1 MRDAQA
7 LAPLFCYQAPDCT
20 NGVDEVLWFD
30 SEKGRAPM
38 RCDSAEYWGVYVV
51 GMLITVCILIG
62 VPGYICFEMYMG
74 VAVGLNGPEAW
85 MFPED
90 QLDFKLKWSWIV
102 ARYRPALWWWEMKVL
117 AHKIMISIVGTTL
130 MYNSPN
136 VGGAMLGIQFAAIAM
151 HCYFLPFPDTTKP
164 LAPDWR
170 MNCWELFLLSVQL
183 LNAFVAVW
191 LTEGTE
197 ATVDVMSDRMQVLIG
212 IANIIPFIALLPI
225 IAVSLRFVFV
235 QNTPEGQQTDSPPT
249 PATSSTPPNDQEE
262 GTSLNESGA
271 EFLEHKAEN
280 LAKKVE
286 KTIEDDVHRLT
297 EGMIHAE
304 QDVLEVLRRAWNAP
318 LRKDWEL

>member
-1 MRDAQA
+1 
-7 LAPLFCYQAPDCT
+7 
-20 NGVDEVLWFD
+20 
-30 SEKGRAPM
+30 
-38 RCDSAEYWGVYVV
+38 
-51 GMLITVCILIG
+51 
-62 VPGYICFEMYMG
+62 
-74 VAVGLNGPEAW
+74 
-85 MFPED
+85 
-90 QLDFKLKWSWIV
+90 
-102 ARYRPALWWWEMKVL
+102 
-117 AHKIMISIVGTTL
+117 
-130 MYNSPN
+130 
-136 VGGAMLGIQFAAIAM
+136 
-151 HCYFLPFPDTTKP
+151 
-164 LAPDWR
+164 